1 MKKPLA
7 LLLLFFS
14 LVSAQ
19 ETEEVIPRVMTKD
32 GKSYEGEII
41 ELNKKECVIKTE
53 YGTMRIPVSDLYFID
68 YGIGNEFKNMF
79 KELSDSILDLA
90 SPNITSESDDTG
102 WKIKVS
108 ENPIDDSK
116 TYILYIESESGR
128 NSYGK
133 PISLFLR
140 KKSGETEVFIDWGT
154 YVGKSPSVTT
164 RFGKEEAIK
173 TKWTVSSDNTATF
186 PFDFD
191 HLALTR
197 KLLEVDTV
205 VFQMTPYGENTIT
218 AVFNVEGLKEII
230 DPYSDELGWELSEA
244 GEKSE
249 KDSKGTSSLMRERVR
264 FIPYDDPPK
273 PIGGYSSI
281 QRNIVYPKV
290 AQEGGIEGTVVIQAF
305 VSKEGIVTDTVVLKG
320 IPNSGLDE
328 AAMDAIRKTKF
339 TPAKQ
344 RKTAVGVWTS
354 IPVNFRLK

>member
-1 MKKPLA
+1 MKKHLA

-53 YGTMRIPVSDLYFID
+53 YGTMRIPVNDLYFID

-79 KELSDSILDLA
+79 KDLSDSILDLA

-154 YVGKSPSVTT
+154 YVGQSPSITT
-164 RFGKEEAIK
+164 RFDKEEAIK

-191 HLALTR
+191 HLALIR

-205 VFQMTPYGENTIT
+205 VFQMTPYSENPIT
-218 AVFNVEGLKEII
+218 AVFNVQGLKEII
-230 DPYSDELGWELSEA
+230 DPYSDELGWEQSDT

-249 KDSKGTSSLMRERVR
+249 KDSKGTSSLMMKREK
-264 FIPYDDPPK
+264 FIPYTDIPVPK
-273 PIGGYSSI
+273 GGWGRI
-281 QRNIVYPKV
+281 QRYLVYPKE
-290 AQEGGIEGTVVIQAF
+290 AKEAGIEGTVVIHAF
-305 VSKEGIVTDTVVLKG
+305 VSEDGVVTDTEILRSNT
-320 IPNSGLDE
+320 PELDQ
-328 AAMDAIRKTKF
+328 AAMDAVRKVKF
-339 TPAKQ
+339 KPAK
-344 RKTAVGVWTS
+344 RSGKPAGAWISV
-354 IPVNFRLK
+354 PVNFRLK